1 MSKMHLSDV
10 MCLINQFLFEVSS
23 TCWVISRW
31 AVRQML
37 EVSDTAL
44 DTLVKSQCKNDPG
57 KWSYFEN
64 SSTVADAI
72 WLIYYCLMQWHSD
85 ILNLSKSVQ
94 ILFVGTVISDNGSY
108 FC

>member
-64 SSTVADAI
+64 SSTVAS
-72 WLIYYCLMQWHSD
+72 LVCRCHMVD
-85 ILNLSKSVQ
+85 ILLSNAMTFRHFKCIQ
-94 ILFVGTVISDNGSY
+94 KCPNTVCGHCNIR
-108 FC
+108 